1 MFFKK
6 TYNTVQYIRSYK
18 IDLSCF
24 RSKKLAAYLS
34 LCQPSSQSLRI
45 SRIAL
50 SLYSSP
56 SYRRRR
62 RRRETRLRKSLKKR
76 KSPNLYSLL
85 LRLRRYEG
93 EEEENRDSPSLRQRR
108 RRETRRKRRY
118 SVHSLRRTANG
129 ERAEFAF
136 ASPKAKKRRVAPSLS
151 ARRRRRREEKRRAA
165 FASLMLLSATKAQA
179 LLFAFGEAP
188 NLCAFGAEKC
198 KLYLSRTQAKTLK
211 LLSKDDFLRTFLKF
225 FACVRRRRR
234 SEAKAKERREFAFG
248 EALVSIIV

>member
-136 ASPKAKKRRVAPSLS
+136 ASPKAKKRR
-151 ARRRRRREEKRRAA
+151 AA
-165 FASLMLLSATKAQA
+165 FA
-179 LLFAFGEAP
+179 
-188 NLCAFGAEKC
+188 
-198 KLYLSRTQAKTLK
+198 R
-211 LLSKDDFLRTFLKF
+211 
-225 FACVRRRRR
+225 
-234 SEAKAKERREFAFG
+234 
-248 EALVSIIV
+248 